1 MDFWTDKQLE
11 LLKAGGNQRCQEWFA
26 ANGIS
31 INTRSHKAKYDND
44 IAKFYSEVL
53 KARVEGRSEPKL
65 RQGKWN
71 QPSEWYRMLVPGTG
85 SRKDKTILQGL
96 VDITSKPDIWLY
108 VYGASVVG
116 WAVIYIGWKLGVLK
130 LTFY

>member
-1 MDFWTDKQLE
+1 
-11 LLKAGGNQRCQEWFA
+11 
-26 ANGIS
+26 
-31 INTRSHKAKYDND
+31 
-44 IAKFYSEVL
+44 
-53 KARVEGRSEPKL
+53 
-65 RQGKWN
+65 
-71 QPSEWYRMLVPGTG
+71 MLVPGTG